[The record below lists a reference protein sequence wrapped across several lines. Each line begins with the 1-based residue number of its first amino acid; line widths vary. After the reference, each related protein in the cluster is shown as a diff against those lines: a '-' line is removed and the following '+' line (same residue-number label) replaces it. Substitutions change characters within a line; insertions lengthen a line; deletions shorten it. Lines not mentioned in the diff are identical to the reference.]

1 MDVLHSWVKGIVC
14 YSILT
19 AVFMEVLPDKFR
31 KYIRLYMGLLF
42 ILLFLSPA
50 IRLFHLEDTME
61 DFFNKANLKIE
72 LEDKSFE
79 LQLKE
84 EAALEEL
91 KEEYTQQLKGE
102 LSGFLDGQGYT
113 LSEVELAWEEDTG
126 EEEFGEVSALRLIV
140 QPLQERDTEPKGIRV
155 DRVQVEVFQKQGES
169 MEENALKNELA
180 NFYNIDVANINV
192 SIQGGEGA

>member
-1 MDVLHSWVKGIVC
+1 MEALNSWVKGIVC

-19 AVFMEVLPDKFR
+19 AVFMEVLPEKFR
-31 KYIRLYMGLLF
+31 KYIRLYLGLLF
-42 ILLFLSPA
+42 VLLFLSPV
-50 IRLFHLEDTME
+50 IRLFHLEDRME
-61 DFFNKANLKIE
+61 DFFNRENLKIE

-91 KEEYTQQLKGE
+91 KEEYTRQLGEE
-102 LSGFLDGQGYT
+102 LSGFLSGQGYK

-126 EEEFGEVSALRLIV
+126 KQDFGSVSSLTLVVR
-140 QPLQERDTEPKGIRV
+140 PLYDAEPEGIRV
-155 DRVQVEVFQKQGES
+155 ERVKIEVFQKQEES
-169 MEENALKNELA
+169 MEERALKNELA
-180 NFYNIDVANINV
+180 SFYNIDSSNINV